1 MGRNQCIDAHSA
13 GPSESDM
20 PILIQFGM
28 RAKLRGDFRAS
39 AVRVVLKVG
48 ACLFSVLIVSSSLF
62 IFAQD
67 QPLLLKNARIY
78 TMGKAGILEK
88 GMILLRNGKVEKIGS
103 DITAPAEARVVDLTG
118 KTIMPGMVC
127 ASSSL
132 FLGKRDLS
140 FPGDESPDVDI
151 LEGLDYFD
159 PGVPEVLRH
168 GVTTAYISPVS
179 YRSVGGLGAVVK
191 LNQAKNQGIEV
202 LAKRAALNFQLDTL
216 EGKKTSNVVRLVQA
230 HKTRDLF
237 MQAQEYRKEWEDY
250 KKKLKEYEEAK
261 EKQDKQEKKLGK
273 ALEEPKKPKK
283 DEAKEILLL
292 AMEKKI
298 PVRFAVHRPDAILGV
313 LRMADEFGLKV
324 ILERSEEWPQ
334 ILPEIEKASVP
345 LLSSPQSDYRKFLI
359 PGAGR
364 GYAAAFLGV
373 RESDLLYSDK
383 ESAQERKAGPDEWAK
398 LAQSKVS
405 FALVPPDRFPLSAR
419 FMRYY
424 ASYLAGLG
432 VPQETALGTVTS
444 RAADILGVF
453 DRVGSL
459 EEGKDADL
467 VVLDGEPLD
476 SLSTVE
482 MVIVDGLVSWKKK

>member
-1 MGRNQCIDAHSA
+1 MG
-13 GPSESDM
+13 
-20 PILIQFGM
+20 
-28 RAKLRGDFRAS
+28 S
-39 AVRVVLKVG
+39 AVRLMLKRG

-62 IFAQD
+62 IFAQE

-78 TMGKAGILEK
+78 TMGKHGILEK
-88 GMILLRNGKVEKIGS
+88 GMILLKGGKVEKIGS
-103 DITAPAEARVVDLTG
+103 DITAPAEARVVDLAG

-132 FLGKRDLS
+132 FLFKRDHS
-140 FPGDESPDVDI
+140 FPGDENADVDI

-159 PGVPEVLRH
+159 PSVPEVL
-168 GVTTAYISPVS
+168 GQGITTAYISPAS
-179 YRSVGGLGAVVK
+179 FRLVGGLGAVVK
-191 LNQAKNQGIEV
+191 LNLTKSQGVSV
-202 LAKRAALNFQLDTL
+202 LSEKAALNFRLDTL
-216 EGKKTSNVVRLVQA
+216 EGKKTSNVVRLAQS
-230 HKTRDLF
+230 HRIRDLF
-237 MQAQEYRKEWEDY
+237 VQAQEYRKEWEDY
-250 KKKLKEYEEAK
+250 EKKLKEYEEAK
-261 EKQDKQEKKLGK
+261 EKQDKQEKKSGK

-283 DEAKEILLL
+283 DEAKETLLL

-298 PVRFAVHRPDAILGV
+298 PVRFMVHRPDAILAV
-313 LRMADEFGLKV
+313 LRMADEFGLKI

-345 LLSSPQSDYRKFLI
+345 LLSSPLLDYRKFLI
-359 PGAGR
+359 PGTGR

-383 ESAQERKAGPDEWAK
+383 ESAPERKTGPDEWAK

-405 FALVPPDRFPLSAR
+405 FALIPPDRFPLSAR

-432 VPQETALGTVTS
+432 FPLEAALGTVTS

-476 SLSTVE
+476 SLSTIE
-482 MVIVDGLVSWKKK
+482 MVIVDGMVSWKKK